1 MKMKVK
7 RPNIYTVNLF
17 LAWYFPV
24 SLILALKSDKNPE
37 HIFLLALADP
47 TTVDKSCSRLF
58 SREYDISPNM
68 NGKMNGSHENNSVN

>member
-17 LAWYFPV
+17 LAYFPV

-37 HIFLLALADP
+37 HIFRLALADP
-47 TTVDKSCSRLF
+47 TTVDRSCSRLF
-58 SREYDISPNM
+58 SREYDISLNI
-68 NGKMNGSHENNSVN
+68 NRNMNGSHENYFVN